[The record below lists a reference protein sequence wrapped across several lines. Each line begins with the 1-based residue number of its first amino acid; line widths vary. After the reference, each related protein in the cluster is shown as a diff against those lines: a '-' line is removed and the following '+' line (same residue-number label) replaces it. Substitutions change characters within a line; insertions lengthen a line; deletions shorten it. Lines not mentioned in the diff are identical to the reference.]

1 MPVYRTMQIPRRRKL
16 NRDSKTYFR
25 RWRLISTLGLASME
39 TGRERERDGKKERVR
54 GFTYSGHRLSNF
66 QANGIPL
73 HLRLPFFCPSII
85 RNYEFWSNGQ
95 RCIWKV
101 NASRGIYNF
110 AISPVAS
117 EERVEELY
125 IKMRSIFEGDFVVRF
140 RNNKVGL

>member
-39 TGRERERDGKKERVR
+39 TGERKGWEERENERVYIF
-54 GFTYSGHRLSNF
+54 GTPALNF

-73 HLRLPFFCPSII
+73 NLRLPFFCPSII